1 MKISSVLEKNIVRVV
16 YPQPNGNKKNGRTL
30 VLCGK
35 VLLMTPRKP
44 VASLSIKG
52 HFLHNHFELWC
63 VLSLEGIFALWHF
76 ELRDYFVQ

>member
-16 YPQPNGNKKNGRTL
+16 YPQPNGNKKKNGRTL

-35 VLLMTPRKP
+35 VLLMTSRE

-52 HFLHNHFELWC
+52 HFLHNQFELWR